1 MESQGI
7 VLNESENIP
16 SDPYTIRRVQAQQTH
31 IIPYDHNLQLE
42 RFLALDRQV
51 HTHIH
56 SCMFTHKWIHSF
68 SLIISLLSPGAAFL
82 CALGRH
88 RLSLRGEAA
97 RNAALLSGGWFCW
110 HLWTSRGQ
118 QRPGPVPVLL
128 SRQKIPK
135 HIKST
140 CGETINT
147 QISTQRKNWFNC
159 VAFCV
164 YRSLDK
170 LNQGIPNFCVSQT
183 P

>member
-88 RLSLRGEAA
+88 RLSLREKRPVTLHYYLVDDSVDICEHHEA
-97 RNAALLSGGWFCW
+97 NSGRDPF
-110 HLWTSRGQ
+110 
-118 QRPGPVPVLL
+118 PVLL

-147 QISTQRKNWFNC
+147 QISTQKKNWLNC